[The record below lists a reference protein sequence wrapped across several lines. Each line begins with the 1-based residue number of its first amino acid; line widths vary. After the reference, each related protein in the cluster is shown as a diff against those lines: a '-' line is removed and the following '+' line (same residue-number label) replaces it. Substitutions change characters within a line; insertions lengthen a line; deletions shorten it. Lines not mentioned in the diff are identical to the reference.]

1 MNPLSKE
8 LEFLLKHSSIY
19 GLGNILSR
27 AVSFLLLPLYTRY
40 LTLQDYGILELIDV
54 TTNMLGIV
62 IGVGISQAMSQ
73 FYHEGSGEKDCNRV
87 VSTIYIIIAV
97 ISGTSLVLAGTQA
110 NLLAVWVLDSAIYGH
125 YFVVAFG
132 SLLCGIVIDAGQIY
146 LRLLYK
152 SAMYVSISIA
162 SLVVGVF
169 LNVLFVVYLD
179 YGVVGV
185 LYGNLFTK
193 VLLVVPLTGIILF
206 RVGLSFDWSL
216 AKQMLRY
223 SLFLLPAEITHVV
236 VNYSDRYFI
245 KHYVSIADAGLY
257 GLANKI
263 GTSLHFLVT
272 SPFIMTFL
280 PRRFEIA
287 KQLNARQV
295 FCKVFDY
302 YCLLF
307 VSIGLVLSV
316 FVDEIMR
323 VMTTREFYR
332 AGTLVPLI
340 VLTMFVLG
348 AKYHFEFGI
357 LYEKKTQ
364 YYSYVNILT
373 AGIHLALN
381 FVLVRDYG
389 LWGALYASLIAVFLT
404 TALVYVVSYRLYPID
419 FDYGRNLKILAV
431 AALLY
436 GASVYAPTNIVWI
449 HIIYKLMIVSVFP
462 FLLIWVRALSD
473 VEVSKIKQMRLNV
486 LSWVRM

>member
-8 LEFLLKHSSIY
+8 LQFLLKHSSIY
-19 GLGNILSR
+19 GVGNILSR

-40 LTLQDYGILELIDV
+40 LTLQDYGMLELIDV
-54 TTNMLGIV
+54 TTNMMGIV

-73 FYHEGSGEKDCNRV
+73 FYHEGSGEKDRNRV
-87 VSTIYIIIAV
+87 VSTIYIIIAA

-110 NLLAVWVLDSAIYGH
+110 NLLAEWVLDSATYGH

-179 YGVVGV
+179 YGVLGV

-193 VLLVVPLTGIILF
+193 VLLAVPLTGIILF
-206 RVGLSFDWSL
+206 RVGFSFDWSL

-263 GTSLHFLVT
+263 GTSIHYLVT

-280 PRRFEIA
+280 R
-287 KQLNARQV
+287 
-295 FCKVFDY
+295 
-302 YCLLF
+302 
-307 VSIGLVLSV
+307 
-316 FVDEIMR
+316 
-323 VMTTREFYR
+323 
-332 AGTLVPLI
+332 
-340 VLTMFVLG
+340 
-348 AKYHFEFGI
+348 
-357 LYEKKTQ
+357 
-364 YYSYVNILT
+364 
-373 AGIHLALN
+373 
-381 FVLVRDYG
+381 
-389 LWGALYASLIAVFLT
+389 
-404 TALVYVVSYRLYPID
+404 
-419 FDYGRNLKILAV
+419 
-431 AALLY
+431 
-436 GASVYAPTNIVWI
+436 
-449 HIIYKLMIVSVFP
+449 
-462 FLLIWVRALSD
+462 
-473 VEVSKIKQMRLNV
+473 
-486 LSWVRM
+486 